1 MSISTRESAPS
12 DTLEALFQQAVAS
25 HAEPFWP
32 VVDNLAPSAPRPK
45 SVPFVWRF
53 DELRP
58 YCERAARLVGTELAE
73 RRVFMLVNPAMTAPH
88 TTDTLYAGLQTIL
101 PGEVAR
107 AHRHTAFALR
117 FIVEGNGAYTAVE
130 GEKLPMQRGDL
141 VLTPGWEWHDHG
153 NEGSDIMIWLDGLDL
168 PLWSAIPIFFMER
181 YREQQYPSTTPTSL
195 SSRLYP
201 WAEMQAQLDASST
214 PVAVVRYRNRTSGG
228 DISPT
233 VGAEAIRIA
242 AGAKTPAARETASS
256 IMHVYE
262 GSGSSFI
269 GNTEVRWK
277 RGDTI
282 AVPAWQT
289 TRHYADRS
297 GSAYLFRYD
306 DIPLITALGAY
317 RKDDGIN

>member
-1 MSISTRESAPS
+1 MTQHAAAPS
-12 DTLEALFQQAVAS
+12 DSIDDLFRSAVAA

-32 VVDNLAPSAPRPK
+32 VVDDLAPSVPRPRA
-45 SVPFVWRF
+45 VPHVWRF

-73 RRVFMLVNPAMTAPH
+73 RRVFMLVNPALKAPH

-141 VLTPGWEWHDHG
+141 VLTPAWEWHDHG
-153 NEGSDIMIWLDGLDL
+153 NDGSDIMIWLDGLDL
-168 PLWSAIPIFFMER
+168 PLWSPIPIFFMER
-181 YREQQYPSTTPTSL
+181 YADTRYPSAPPAGL

-201 WAEMQAQLDASST
+201 WAEMQRHLDASVE
-214 PVAVVRYRNRTSGG
+214 PVAVVRYRNRVDGG
-228 DISPT
+228 EISRT
-233 VGAEAIRIA
+233 IGAEGVRIA
-242 AGAKTPAARETASS
+242 AGGSTAHHRETASS
-256 IMHVYE
+256 IVHVVE
-262 GSGSSFI
+262 GSGTSFI
-269 GNTEVRWK
+269 GDTVVHWK
-277 RGDTI
+277 RGDTV

-289 TRHYADRS
+289 TRHVAD
-297 GSAYLFRYD
+297 GGGPAYLFRYD
-306 DIPLITALGAY
+306 DRPLIAALGAY
-317 RKDDGIN
+317 RSDAGHA